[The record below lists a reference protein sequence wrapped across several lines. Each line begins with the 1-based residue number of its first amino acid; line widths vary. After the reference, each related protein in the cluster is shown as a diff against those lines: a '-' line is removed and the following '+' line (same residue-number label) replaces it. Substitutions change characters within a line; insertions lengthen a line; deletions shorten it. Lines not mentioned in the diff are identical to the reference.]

1 MNAASAPAIDPD
13 PTAKV
18 GYVLRMY
25 PRFSQTFI
33 VNEILELERQ
43 GLDITIGSLRK
54 FSEGR
59 FQEQVCRVRAEVHYF
74 PETLCRHTWKTLAVH
89 ASLLRHA
96 PDRYLRAVAVA
107 LRYAGATLFDLVQA
121 GLMVRWARRRRLDL
135 LHVHFGTSEAT
146 VALLARMLGGPP
158 YSLALHTWDVFRHEV
173 DRTLLCRKINASR
186 FTVVNTDYHRR
197 EILRLIPR
205 VEARK
210 LRLNYNGVELEKFRP
225 RKVARDRQSLF
236 TVGRLVEKKG
246 FDHLIR
252 AIRLLHDRGL
262 AVTCAIAGEGR
273 EHARLAE
280 EIRRGRLES
289 SVTLLGPLQHARVRE
304 LMQTCGC
311 VVLPCVRGKDGN
323 IDGIP
328 NVLIEALACGC
339 PCVSTRLSGIPELVE
354 HGVTGLLA
362 TPGDEQG
369 LADAIQTMLMNPQLA
384 DRLAAAGRQRVAER
398 FDIHRNMAVLHEWL
412 RDEAEAPRAAAG
424 TAPEPTK
431 RERTDR
437 RIATARAS

>member
-1 MNAASAPAIDPD
+1 
-13 PTAKV
+13 
-18 GYVLRMY
+18 MY

-33 VNEILELERQ
+33 INEVLELERQ

-59 FQEQVCRVRAEVHYF
+59 FQEQVCRVQAEVHYF
-74 PETLCRHTWKTLAVH
+74 PETLCRHTSKTLAVH
-89 ASLLRHA
+89 ASLLRRA
-96 PDRYLRAVAVA
+96 PDRYLRAIAVA

-121 GLMVRWARRRRLDL
+121 GFLVRWAQKRQLDL

-146 VALLARMLGGPP
+146 VALLARILGGPP

-173 DRTLLCRKINASR
+173 DRTLLGRKINASR

-197 EILRLIPR
+197 QIMRSIPR
-205 VEARK
+205 IDAEK
-210 LRLNYNGVELEKFRP
+210 IRLNYNGVEVEQFRP
-225 RKVARDRQSLF
+225 REAPRNRQSLF
-236 TVGRLVEKKG
+236 AVGRLVEKKG
-246 FDHLIR
+246 FAHLIR
-252 AIRLLHDRGL
+252 VIRLLHNRGL
-262 AVTCAIAGEGR
+262 PVSCAIAGDGR
-273 EHARLAE
+273 ERAHLEE
-280 EIRRGRLES
+280 EIRRERLDS

-311 VVLPCVRGKDGN
+311 FVLPCVRGKDGN

-354 HGVTGLLA
+354 NSVTGLLA
-362 TPGDEQG
+362 APGDEQG
-369 LADAIQTMLMNPQLA
+369 LADAIQTMLTNPQLA

-398 FDIHRNMAVLHEWL
+398 FDIHRNMAILHEWL
-412 RDEAEAPRAAAG
+412 RSEAKASRAAAG
-424 TAPEPTK
+424 TAREPTK
-431 RERTDR
+431 PERTNT